1 MNLSKNYKITR
12 VENAAAAG
20 QTALTSDSVDM
31 ANFEG
36 VEFEVIMGAITAGG
50 VQSAKLQQSSDD
62 GSADDFS
69 DIEGS
74 SQTIADD
81 DDNQVFVLE
90 VHRPTK
96 RYVRCVVSRATQNSV
111 LDAIVARQY
120 GGRVKPST
128 NGATIG
134 GVETHASPAEGTA

>member
-20 QTALTSDSVDM
+20 QTAVDSDSVDM

-36 VEFEVIMGAITAGG
+36 VEFEVLMGSITTGG
-50 VQSAKLQQSSDD
+50 VQSAKLQQSEDD
-62 GSADDFS
+62 GDADGWS
-69 DIEGS
+69 DIEGT

-90 VHRPTK
+90 VRRPTK
-96 RYVRCVVSRATQNSV
+96 RYVRCTVSRATQNSV
-111 LDAIVARQY
+111 VDGIVARRY
-120 GGRVKPST
+120 GGRVKPAT

-134 GVETHASPAEGTA
+134 GVETHASPEEGTA